1 MAVSKRLRY
10 EILRRDNHACRYCG
24 RSAPEVPLRVDHVTP
39 VALGGGDEP
48 TNLATSCHDCNSGKS
63 SASPD
68 ATLVADVSDDAL
80 RWATAMQQAADEL
93 REQQAPKIAYRE
105 AFRAAW
111 NEWTWER
118 DGKKETFN
126 LPKDWKGSLDA
137 FREAG
142 LPQDVWPDI
151 VEKSMTNKTVR
162 PENLFRY
169 CCGIGW
175 RMVKELQER
184 ARVIVGATPERAGV
198 DNRTAVLEAAFSVW
212 VCGMDD
218 GEGAPTEQQQDAF
231 RRSLADLSDWAVLD
245 PGRIVEA
252 AQHATY
258 FGISDIA
265 EALRDLDRSR
275 IWTAWISAWPKT
287 YVPSETEDPWAGRY
301 VGGPSDEAMER
312 VKGKIEKLL
321 DAEVSPFRIVQAATH
336 AGFHKSTR
344 IYRGLEYAELEAVDE
359 PGWVAR
365 AIELWRVAFAASGTR
380 EPTPE
385 ETAELTANLRRIGN
399 DGGFYVVDVHD
410 AAAAAGSYQDP
421 DLSACLTRHLS
432 VFEAAANPLAP
443 AA

>member
-10 EILRRDNHACRYCG
+10 EILRRDSHTCRYCG
-24 RSAPEVPLRVDHVTP
+24 ASAPDVPLRVDHVTP
-39 VALGGGDEP
+39 VALGGTDEP
-48 TNLATSCHDCNSGKS
+48 SNLVTSCEPCNSGKS

-68 ATLVADVSDDAL
+68 AHHVTDVADDAL
-80 RWATAMQQAADEL
+80 RWAAAMQQAAHEL
-93 REQQAPKIAYRE
+93 REQQGPKIAYRE

-111 NEWTWER
+111 SEWTWER
-118 DGKKETFN
+118 DGKKETFD

-162 PENLFRY
+162 SENLFRY

-184 ARVIVGATPERAGV
+184 ARVIVGDAAEQVAI
-198 DNRTAVLEAAFSVW
+198 DSRTSVLDAAFAVW
-212 VCGMDD
+212 VVGMDD
-218 GEGAPTEQQQDAF
+218 GEGAPSAERQDEF
-231 RRSLADLSDWAVLD
+231 RRSLAGLDEWAALD

-258 FGISDIA
+258 FGVNDIA
-265 EALRDLDRSR
+265 EAIRDLDRSR

-287 YVPSETEDPWAGRY
+287 YVSGETDDPWAGRY

-321 DAEVSPFRIVQAATH
+321 DAEVPTFRIVQAATH

-365 AIELWRVAFAASGTR
+365 AIELWRVAFTASGTR

-385 ETAELTANLRRIGN
+385 ESAELTANLRRIGD
-399 DGGFYVVDVHD
+399 DGGFYVIDVHD

-421 DLSACLTRHLS
+421 DLSTCLTRHLS
-432 VFEAAANPLAP
+432 VFEAAARPLAP